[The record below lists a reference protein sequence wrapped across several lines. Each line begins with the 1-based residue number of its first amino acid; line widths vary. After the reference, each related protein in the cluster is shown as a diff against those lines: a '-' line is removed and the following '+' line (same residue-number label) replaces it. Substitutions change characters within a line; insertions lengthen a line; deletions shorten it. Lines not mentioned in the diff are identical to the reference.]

1 MVCTRMKWMLETINE
16 TKGKGAVKYGKDAGE
31 TFARLNKAVR
41 SYVNQRKAGFKDP
54 LRVPWVDLL
63 EAKTR
68 GRWWLVGS
76 AWAGRDGEAAQPLSK
91 QADGS
96 SGDGNADGLVNAA
109 ANTELLSIAA
119 TQRMNTDIRR
129 KIFVAMM
136 GAEDYLDAFEKLL
149 RLRLKDK
156 QDREVVRILIDNC
169 IQEKTYNPFYAHLG
183 AKLCQHNHNHKFT
196 FQYACWDRFQLL
208 EEMNVAQA
216 SHLAKLLA
224 HLIIQ
229 HALSMSVLKTVQFN
243 SLGSKGVLTFQL
255 FFVYLLTNYKESP
268 TSKAF
273 ERLAMHEGQAALKD
287 SFLVFMRHYVRKF
300 TLGIGNGGD
309 KRCVTASQKQDL
321 LYNRL
326 KLAKRW
332 LTRASMTKRGTR

>member
-1 MVCTRMKWMLETINE
+1 M
-16 TKGKGAVKYGKDAGE
+16 
-31 TFARLNKAVR
+31 R